1 MNLEN
6 LSGESTWSVEHVV
19 LWNGCWD
26 KKARLITLMNWHQ
39 IHYNEIIT
47 VLNPSFLGSTYWE
60 CGICQGTVRL
70 TCDWRAKPLRNPE
83 QRAWERMW
91 HPASLPT
98 NSRINSLLLPLGVNV
113 QTVIPPQWLPPC
125 GGSNYSLTAQV
136 SRTHRCL
143 SSGINQFVSNLG
155 KSFPETKQCP
165 PRHWRLVPLVAA
177 AWIQKEEKANV
188 NSSSGWWIGI
198 FFPFLPVL

>member
-1 MNLEN
+1 MKKKPTPNPKAQHPGNSIFFLIFSFFSFLFIFFFSFVFFFFFFLAFKCAVNRLPRQYEFRKSERWKY
-6 LSGESTWSVEHVV
+6 LICRTRSSVEWV
-19 LWNGCWD
+19 LRQ
-26 KKARLITLMNWHQ
+26 KSKTHSLMNWHQ

-113 QTVIPPQWLPPC
+113 LTNSNPAVVASTVWSIQLQPDCP
-125 GGSNYSLTAQV
+125 SL
-136 SRTHRCL
+136 
-143 SSGINQFVSNLG
+143 
-155 KSFPETKQCP
+155 
-165 PRHWRLVPLVAA
+165 
-177 AWIQKEEKANV
+177 
-188 NSSSGWWIGI
+188 
-198 FFPFLPVL
+198 

>member
-1 MNLEN
+1 MKKKTKTKWKKNQPQTPKPNTQVTPFSFLFFLFFLFFSSFFFL
-6 LSGESTWSVEHVV
+6 LSFFFFFFLAFKCAVNRLPRQYEFRKSERWKYLICRTRSSVEWV
-19 LWNGCWD
+19 LRQ
-26 KKARLITLMNWHQ
+26 KSKTHSLMNWHQ

-47 VLNPSFLGSTYWE
+47 VLNPLFLGSTYWE

-113 QTVIPPQWLPPC
+113 LTNSNPAAVASTVWRIQLQPDCP
-125 GGSNYSLTAQV
+125 SL
-136 SRTHRCL
+136 
-143 SSGINQFVSNLG
+143 
-155 KSFPETKQCP
+155 
-165 PRHWRLVPLVAA
+165 
-177 AWIQKEEKANV
+177 
-188 NSSSGWWIGI
+188 
-198 FFPFLPVL
+198 